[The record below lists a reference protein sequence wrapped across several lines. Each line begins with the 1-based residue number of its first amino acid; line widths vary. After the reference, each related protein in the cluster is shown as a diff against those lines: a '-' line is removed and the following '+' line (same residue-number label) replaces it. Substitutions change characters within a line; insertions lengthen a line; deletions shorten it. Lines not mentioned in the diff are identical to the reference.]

1 MYREHTKVIQIGERK
16 IGGGNPIL
24 IQSMTNTKTED
35 VAATVAQILALEAAG
50 CEIIRCTVPTMEA
63 AKALAEIKKQIHIP
77 LVADIHFDYKM
88 AIAAMENG
96 ADKIRINPG
105 NIGSAD
111 RVKAVVDAA
120 KERKI
125 PIRVGVNSGSLEKN
139 LVEKYGGVT
148 AEGIVESALD
158 KVHMIEDL
166 GYDNLVVSIKSSDV
180 MMCVK
185 AHELL
190 ADKTVYPLHVG
201 ITESGTVQSGNIKS
215 AVGLGIILNQGIGDT
230 IRVSLTGNPVEEIKS
245 AKLILRTLGLRKGG
259 IEVVSCPTCG
269 RTQIDLIGLA
279 TRVETLEKNLVEKYG
294 GVTAEGIV
302 ESALDK
308 VHMIEDLGYDN
319 LVVSIKSSDVMMCV
333 KAHELLA
340 DKTVYPLHVGI
351 TESGT
356 VQSGNI
362 KSAVGLGIILN
373 QGIGDTIRVSL
384 TGNPVEEIKSA
395 KLILRTLG
403 LRKGGIEVVSCPT
416 CGRTQIDLIGLATR
430 VEKLV
435 EDYPLDIKVA
445 VMGCVVNG
453 PGEAKEADL
462 GVAGGIG
469 EGLLIKKG
477 EIIRKVPEE
486 QLLAALKEELDN
498 WS

>member
-1 MYREHTKVIQIGERK
+1 MSMETFRERTKVIKIGDRV

-24 IQSMTNTKTED
+24 IQSMTNTKTEN
-35 VAATVAQILALEAAG
+35 VEETVAQILRLEAAG

-63 AKALAEIKKQIHIP
+63 AKAVSEIKKQIHIP

-105 NIGSAD
+105 NIGSVEK
-111 RVKAVVDAA
+111 VKAVVDVA
-120 KERKI
+120 KERNI

-139 LVEKYGGVT
+139 LVEKYQGVT

-158 KVHMIEDL
+158 KVRIIEEL
-166 GYDNLVVSIKSSDV
+166 GYDNLVISIKSSDV
-180 MMCVK
+180 CMCVK

-190 ADKTVYPLHVG
+190 AGRTAYPLHVG

-215 AVGLGIILNQGIGDT
+215 AIGLGLILGQGIGDT
-230 IRVSLTGNPVEEIKS
+230 IRVSLTGDPVEEIKS

-279 TRVETLEKNLVEKYG
+279 TK
-294 GVTAEGIV
+294 
-302 ESALDK
+302 
-308 VHMIEDLGYDN
+308 
-319 LVVSIKSSDVMMCV
+319 
-333 KAHELLA
+333 
-340 DKTVYPLHVGI
+340 
-351 TESGT
+351 
-356 VQSGNI
+356 
-362 KSAVGLGIILN
+362 
-373 QGIGDTIRVSL
+373 
-384 TGNPVEEIKSA
+384 
-395 KLILRTLG
+395 
-403 LRKGGIEVVSCPT
+403 
-416 CGRTQIDLIGLATR
+416 

-462 GVAGGIG
+462 GIAGGIG

-477 EIIRKVPEE
+477 EIVRKVPEE
-486 QLLAALKEELDN
+486 QLLNALKEELDN
-498 WS
+498 WQ